1 LRSCNF
7 ELEGRTLSDID
18 RVFVLGIPI
27 QAHSMSSLL
36 DILERE
42 IRRPGCATAYA
53 VCAHTL
59 CLTRRFPE
67 LLRALREADI
77 VHADGASL
85 ILASRLLNRRLPERL
100 WTGDVWTAFCE
111 LACCRK
117 YQLFLLGGEE
127 GLAERA
133 KDQILVQHPDLT
145 IVGVH
150 HGYFDLMDERVVAM
164 INDLCP
170 DVLWVGM
177 GDPRQILWVEQVK
190 HRLRAGLAIT
200 CGGLF
205 KLLAGELKHPP
216 RAWQKAG
223 FGWLYRVFQEP
234 ELWRRYATDLP
245 LLAVSVLA
253 QRFWGYRENLSDL
266 VHPE

>member
-1 LRSCNF
+1 VCAV
-7 ELEGRTLSDID
+7 DK
-18 RVFVLGIPI
+18 VFVLGIPI
-27 QAHSMSSLL
+27 QAYTMSSLL
-36 DILERE
+36 DAIEQQ

-59 CLTRRFPE
+59 CLARRFPL
-67 LLRALREADI
+67 LLRAFRDADI
-77 VHADGASL
+77 VHADGASV

-100 WTGDVWTAFCE
+100 WTGDVWTAFSE
-111 LACCRK
+111 RARCRK
-117 YQLFLLGGEE
+117 YRLFLLGGEE

-133 KDQILVQHPDLT
+133 RNRLLEQYPDLS

-150 HGYFDLMDERVVAM
+150 HGYFELSDQRVVAM

-177 GDPRQILWVEQVK
+177 GDPRQILWIEQVK

-205 KLLAGELKHPP
+205 KLLAGELEHPP

-223 FGWLYRVFQEP
+223 FGWLYRIFQEP
-234 ELWRRYATDLP
+234 ELWRRYAADLP
-245 LLAVSVLA
+245 LLAISVLA
-253 QRFWGYRENLSDL
+253 QRFWGYRENPNDL
-266 VHPE
+266 FPPE